1 MEKKEFSDISDLIFK
16 KFSET
21 ASEEEIEE
29 LQRWID
35 YSEHNRE
42 LYDQITSEE
51 TISSH
56 IKIYQESNLQEAFD
70 SFLRKR
76 LYLER
81 RRHISRLVIRYAA
94 ILALPLA
101 VALLYFVGKPSVGHI
116 ETVQQ
121 MPDSSENRPVLTFS
135 DGEKMILSSG
145 NLEWR
150 EKDGTKIE
158 MNEQSGIRYS
168 ASDSV
173 NDRTI
178 YNTLEVPKQCD
189 YSFVLSDG
197 TKVWLNAVS
206 SIRYPVAFPKNERVV
221 YADGEIYL
229 EVAKDATRPFYVVL
243 NNGMKVK
250 VLGTSFN
257 VNTYQNVQVTL
268 ATGRIQVEG
277 MGHRRWNLTP
287 GMQLTVDNGEGVI
300 NKVNVEDF
308 LAWRYGMFVFHE
320 KKLEDIAQA
329 LERWYDIKVFFLNER
344 VKNELFT
351 GVLDKN
357 IGLEKFLKQL
367 FHTSRI
373 NFVLSGNQL
382 FVK

>member
-21 ASEEEIEE
+21 ASEEELEE
-29 LQRWID
+29 LQRWMD
-35 YSEHNRE
+35 YSEQNRE
-42 LYDQITSEE
+42 LYNQITSEE
-51 TISSH
+51 TIASH
-56 IKIYQESNLQEAFD
+56 IKIYQGSNVQEAFD

-81 RRHISRLVIRYAA
+81 RRRVFRLVVRYAA
-94 ILALPLA
+94 ILLLPLA
-101 VALLYFVGKPSVGHI
+101 VALLYFVRKQPVAPV
-116 ETVQQ
+116 EMVQQ
-121 MPDSSENRPVLTFS
+121 LADSSVNKPVLTFS
-135 DGEKMILSSG
+135 DGERMILSSG

-150 EKDGTKIE
+150 EKDGTRIQ
-158 MNEQSGIRYS
+158 MNEQSGMRYR
-168 ASDSV
+168 ASDSI
-173 NDRTI
+173 NNQTI

-189 YSFVLSDG
+189 YSFILSDG

-206 SIRYPVAFPKNERVV
+206 SIRYPVTFPKNERVV

-229 EVAKDATRPFYVVL
+229 EVAKDASRPFYVVL

-257 VNTYQNVQVTL
+257 VNTYQDVQVTL
-268 ATGRIQVEG
+268 ATGRVQVED
-277 MGHRRWNLTP
+277 MEHRNWNLTP
-287 GMQLTVDNGEGVI
+287 GMQLTVTNGEGVI

-308 LAWRYGMFVFHE
+308 SAWRYGMFVFHE

-329 LERWYDIKVFFLNER
+329 LERWYDIQVVFLNEHVR
-344 VKNELFT
+344 NELFT

-373 NFVLSGNQL
+373 HFVLSGNQL